1 MTGGVEPNMTID
13 IENPAFI
20 HGLIAK
26 ERRDKASGG
35 RWILLP
41 IAALTLAY
49 LTPFYY
55 LLVTVFKSTPEYA
68 TTGVLQLPRS
78 LTPFADNVALAWTVA
93 RLDAAGLNSFSYGLI
108 GAFLAVGFAAAAAYG
123 MTRLNLIGSNGWFM
137 LIFTGTLFPF
147 QMYLVPLLF
156 GYQRLGLVNTWLG
169 MLAVY
174 VAISI
179 PFPLLVLRNSFS
191 AISREI
197 DEAARI
203 EGAGEWR
210 VFISMIVPN
219 AAGPLIALFLLQF
232 TWIWNDLLFSSILA
246 NGIEVRSVMVALQ
259 SLQGTYSSLGPNV
272 VMTATLI
279 SSVPTVLLFLALRK
293 YFMVGLQLGT
303 K

>member
-1 MTGGVEPNMTID
+1 MAVDLSNRQFISSLVE
-13 IENPAFI
+13 
-20 HGLIAK
+20 K
-26 ERRDKASGG
+26 ERRRTAHGG

-41 IAALTLAY
+41 IIVLTLAY

-55 LLVTVFKSTPEYA
+55 LVVTVFKSTREYA
-68 TTGVLQLPRS
+68 AKGVLELPDS
-78 LTPFADNVALAWTVA
+78 LAPLIDNVVQAWTIA
-93 RLDAAGLNSFSYGLI
+93 RLDAAATNSLTYGLV
-108 GAFLAVGFAAAAAYG
+108 GAALAVAFAAAAAYG
-123 MTRLNLIGSNGWFM
+123 MTRLNLIGSNGWFL

-156 GYQRLGLVNTWLG
+156 GYQRLGLVNTWVG

-174 VAISI
+174 VAICI

-191 AISREI
+191 SISREI

-203 EGAGEWR
+203 EGASEWR
-210 VFISMIVPN
+210 VFVSMILPN
-219 AAGPLIALFLLQF
+219 AVGPLIALFLLQF

-259 SLQGTYSSLGPNV
+259 SLQGTYSTLGPNV
-272 VMTATLI
+272 VITATLI
-279 SSVPTVLLFLALRK
+279 SSVPTVVLFIALRK
-293 YFMVGLQLGT
+293 YFMAGLQLGT

>member
-1 MTGGVEPNMTID
+1 MAVDLSNRQFISSLVE
-13 IENPAFI
+13 
-20 HGLIAK
+20 K
-26 ERRDKASGG
+26 ERRRTSHGG

-41 IAALTLAY
+41 ILVLTLAY

-55 LLVTVFKSTPEYA
+55 LVVTVFKSTREYA
-68 TTGVLQLPRS
+68 AKGVLELPDS
-78 LTPFADNVALAWTVA
+78 LAPFIDNVVQAWTIA
-93 RLDAAGLNSFSYGLI
+93 RLDAAATNSVTYGLV
-108 GAFLAVGFAAAAAYG
+108 GAALAVAFAAAAAYG

-156 GYQRLGLVNTWLG
+156 GYQRLGLVNTWIG

-174 VAISI
+174 VAICI

-191 AISREI
+191 SISREI

-203 EGAGEWR
+203 EGASEWR
-210 VFISMIVPN
+210 VFVSMILPN

-259 SLQGTYSSLGPNV
+259 SLQGTYSTLGPNV
-272 VMTATLI
+272 VITATLI
-279 SSVPTVLLFLALRK
+279 SSIPTVVLFVALRK
-293 YFMVGLQLGT
+293 YFMAGLQLGT